1 METIKRIGIYGCG
14 GAGTN
19 LLAMTEKKI
28 ATENLT
34 GVYSPYVPVYIDSSE
49 SNFDELPAGAETY
62 RIEGMNGAGKHRD
75 EMLEPARREAANILF
90 KYPPQDVNILVS
102 SAGGGTGAVLATVL
116 AEKMWEA
123 GKRVIF
129 VSPASIESGKTARNS
144 LAHVRTLNN
153 RAKANNQTSVLFYD
167 NNEAENKE
175 RNSVDRS
182 MVLGICALLDLYSG
196 HHREMDT
203 KDVENW
209 LNLGKS
215 ANLEPQLVL
224 LDIDTAIEDAKA
236 RQYPISMAVVYSK
249 DDEAKGSP
257 SADYLA
263 EGFRTDGGKS
273 LFFSIHTE
281 GLGNIAKELDAV
293 VKNYDQRGAARQSA
307 ANSAL
312 GGSTASDGWEM

>member
-19 LLAMTEKKI
+19 LLSLVEKKI
-28 ATENLT
+28 RNEDLGGT
-34 GVYSPYVPVYIDSSE
+34 YSPYAPVYIDSSE
-49 SNFDELPAGAETY
+49 SNFEDLPAGAETY

-102 SAGGGTGAVLATVL
+102 SAGGGTGAILATVL

-129 VSPASIESGKTARNS
+129 ISPASIESGKTAANS

-153 RAKANNQTSVLFYD
+153 RAKANNQTAVLFYD

-175 RNSVDRS
+175 RLSIDRS
-182 MVLGICALLDLYSG
+182 MVLGVCAILDLYSG

-224 LDIDTAIEDAKA
+224 LDIDTSIDEAKA
-236 RQYPISMAVVYSK
+236 RQYPISMAAIYSK
-249 DDEAKGSP
+249 DDAVKGSP

-263 EGFRTDGGKS
+263 EGFRTDGAKS

-281 GLGNIAKELDAV
+281 GLGNIAKELETV
-293 VKNYDQRGAARQSA
+293 VKGYEQRSAARQST
-307 ANSAL
+307 ANNAL
-312 GGSTASDGWEM
+312 GKGASSDGWEM